1 MADDASV
8 KPVGRNDSK
17 GQFEMETPDGTA
29 YLRFEIAGK
38 SIYLIHTEVPVEL
51 EGRGLGGRLVRS
63 ALDDAR
69 QRGLT
74 VIPSCPFV
82 QTYLKRHPEDLDIVH
97 PSYRKRLEQ

>member
-1 MADDASV
+1 MANDDSTKAV
-8 KPVGRNDSK
+8 ERNDNA
-17 GQFEMETPDGTA
+17 GQFETQTPEGMA
-29 YLRFEIAGK
+29 FLQFQVAGK
-38 SIYLIHTEVPVEL
+38 SIDLIHTEVPVEL

-69 QRGLT
+69 SRGLT

-82 QTYLKRHPEDLDIVH
+82 QTYLKRHPRDLDIVE